1 MNLSDC
7 AIEQFLAKL
16 EANSNGSDSA
26 GAVAQFADMFLAAGP
41 DGSMLVRACDFGP
54 ALRKRKEI
62 FTTAGCNRTMLLW
75 SRATALDTR
84 YSLIDTAWQMDF
96 APGGG
101 AATEIRVSSTF
112 LVDMKGEEPKIL
124 VYLAHQDVLR
134 ILEDREL
141 LKN

>member
-1 MNLSDC
+1 
-7 AIEQFLAKL
+7 
-16 EANSNGSDSA
+16 
-26 GAVAQFADMFLAAGP
+26 MFLAAGP
-41 DGSMLVRACDFGP
+41 DGSMLVRARDFRL

-62 FTTAGCNRTMLLW
+62 FTTAGCKRTTLLW
-75 SRATALDTR
+75 SRATALDKR

>member
-1 MNLSDC
+1 
-7 AIEQFLAKL
+7 
-16 EANSNGSDSA
+16 
-26 GAVAQFADMFLAAGP
+26 
-41 DGSMLVRACDFGP
+41 
-54 ALRKRKEI
+54 
-62 FTTAGCNRTMLLW
+62 
-75 SRATALDTR
+75 
-84 YSLIDTAWQMDF
+84 MDF